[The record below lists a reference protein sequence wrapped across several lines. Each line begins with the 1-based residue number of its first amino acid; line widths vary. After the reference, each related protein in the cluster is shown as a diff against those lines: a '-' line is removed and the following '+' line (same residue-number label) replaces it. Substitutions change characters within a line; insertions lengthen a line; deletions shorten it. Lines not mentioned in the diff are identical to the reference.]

1 MADHVPYWDP
11 EELHGTVCVAAKC
24 IEKLLDREHMMKIR
38 PSIDK
43 MISTA
48 PDSSR
53 LLYEI
58 NHTLMLSLNA
68 ASAGCMA
75 VGIHGTAAWLS
86 KLQTHQAIL
95 IYAMQHLLKI
105 R

>member
-11 EELHGTVCVAAKC
+11 EQLHGTVCVAAKC
-24 IEKLLDREHMMKIR
+24 IEKLLDREHMIKIR

-43 MISTA
+43 MISTD
-48 PDSSR
+48 PDSSY

-58 NHTLMLSLNA
+58 HHILTLSLDA
-68 ASAGCMA
+68 ASAGCFY

-95 IYAMQHLLKI
+95 IYAIQHLIKI